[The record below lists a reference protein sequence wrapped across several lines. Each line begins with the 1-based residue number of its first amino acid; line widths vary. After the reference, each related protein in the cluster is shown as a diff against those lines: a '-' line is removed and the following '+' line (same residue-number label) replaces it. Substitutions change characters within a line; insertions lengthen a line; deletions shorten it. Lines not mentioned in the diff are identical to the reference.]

1 MTYTTLEYFFYGK
14 LGRDEFK
21 KLPLGHDRASSS
33 FTVPANLLTLGMI
46 LAVWFMRHSLYH
58 INSLLVWEII
68 LGYGTILAVLWVI
81 LYRHLKSKKTSEGE
95 SS

>member
-21 KLPLGHDRASSS
+21 KLPFGSERAAAA
-33 FTVPANLLTLGMI
+33 FVVPANLLTLGMI
-46 LAVWFMRHSLYH
+46 IAVWFMRHYLYH

-68 LGYGTILAVLWVI
+68 LGYGVILAVLWII
-81 LYRHLKSKKTSEGE
+81 LYRHLKQEKNICA
-95 SS
+95 

>member
-21 KLPLGHDRASSS
+21 KLPLGKDRATVA
-33 FTVPANLLTLGMI
+33 FTIPVNLLTLGVGFV
-46 LAVWFMRHSLYH
+46 VWFMHHFLYH
-58 INSLLVWEII
+58 INLLLVWEIA
-68 LGYGTILAVLWVI
+68 LGYTAILAVLWVI